1 VVEKGVE
8 GKLVVGKE
16 VGRSSTEENVSEAEE
31 IFSTVATSSFEVV
44 SFFVV
49 NFFAEEDFFRA
60 NVVKFR
66 TF

>member
-8 GKLVVGKE
+8 GKSLGEKKVV
-16 VGRSSTEENVSEAEE
+16 RSSTEENVSEAEE

-49 NFFAEEDFFRA
+49 NFFAEEDFFKA
-60 NVVKFR
+60 NVVNFG